1 MTDHYVYGQTEASYD
16 RFHKE
21 KHYGA
26 IAFEPLST
34 SVSLQANWLSPGFNP
49 PITLADVKD
58 SLRCEDA
65 ADDDLLTGLLTAAV
79 AYVQDVTSTIF
90 AASTVTSRYAS
101 FPQASQALAVTPEYT
116 PGQSFYMPTE
126 DPSGLAYPSKIDNAI
141 VALSLTDGD
150 FGLAVVNNY
159 VLLLPPAAGWPVDNY
174 DTESPIGLT
183 TVIDNTPSSST
194 SSATKQLIVAVKMLV
209 GHWYANREAVSDA
222 RLAEVPMGVQMLLQ
236 NQTSHRGMF

>member
-1 MTDHYVYGQTEASYD
+1 MMDYYDYGRWDVSYD
-16 RFHKE
+16 PFYAD

-34 SVSLQANWLSPGFNP
+34 SISLQANWLSPGFNP
-49 PITLADVKD
+49 PITLDDVKD

-90 AASTVTSRYAS
+90 AASAVTSRYAS
-101 FPQASQALAVTPEYT
+101 FPQASQALSVTPEYT
-116 PGQSFYMPTE
+116 PGQSFTMPSE
-126 DPSGLAYPSKIDNAI
+126 GGLTYPSEADNAI
-141 VALSLTDGD
+141 ISMVLDDGD

-183 TVIDNTPSSST
+183 TVLDNTPPSNT
-194 SSATKQLIVAVKMLV
+194 SSATQQLLVAVKMLV
-209 GHWYANREAVSDA
+209 GHWYANRESVSDA

>member
-1 MTDHYVYGQTEASYD
+1 MTDHYVYGQTEASHD

-34 SVSLQANWLSPGFNP
+34 SISLQANWLSPGFNP

-65 ADDDLLTGLLTAAV
+65 ADDDLLTGLLAAAV

-101 FPQASQALAVTPEYT
+101 FPQASQALSVTPEFT
-116 PGQSFYMPTE
+116 PGQSFSMAP
-126 DPSGLAYPSKIDNAI
+126 DDGLTYPSKADNAI
-141 VALSLTDGD
+141 IGMVLDDGD

-159 VLLLPPAAGWPVDNY
+159 VLLLPPASGWPVDNY
-174 DTESPIGLT
+174 DTENPIGLT
-183 TVIDNTPSSST
+183 TIIDNTPPSNA
-194 SSATKQLIVAVKMLV
+194 SSATQQLLVAVKMLV

>member
-1 MTDHYVYGQTEASYD
+1 MDYYDYGRWDVSYD
-16 RFHKE
+16 PFYSD

-34 SVSLQANWLSPGFNP
+34 SISLQANWLSAGFNP

-65 ADDDLLTGLLTAAV
+65 ADDDLITGLLTAAV
-79 AYVQDVTSTIF
+79 AYVQDVTGTIF
-90 AASTVTSRYAS
+90 VASTVTSRYAS
-101 FPQASQALAVTPEYT
+101 FPQASQALSVTPEFT
-116 PGQSFYMPTE
+116 PGQSFSMSAE
-126 DPSGLAYPSKIDNAI
+126 EGLTYPSKADNAI
-141 VALSLTDGD
+141 VAMSLDDGD

-159 VLLLPPAAGWPVDNY
+159 VLLLPPADGWPVDNY

-183 TVIDNTPSSST
+183 ARLDSTPPSNT
-194 SSATKQLIVAVKMLV
+194 SSATQQLLVAVKMLV
-209 GHWYANREAVSDA
+209 GHWYANRESVSDA